1 MFGHESHMHDRLVR
15 FESESS
21 PGVPGIEPDARSPRW
36 AGRSGTAGDR
46 ARWSDRRGLESS
58 VDFILNDCFLAFGQA
73 VGSRKRLRAEAVV
86 WLRQHY
92 RNRFLGA
99 MGQFG
104 NRWLLDR
111 SRVITMGFLL
121 GDRAVRYAGPL
132 PEIDADCAKRAAA
145 DVERFCTLHAKRR
158 VQRREGP
165 RSSETPLIAGYW
177 CMPLGD
183 GGLPPDRE

>member
-15 FESESS
+15 FESLSC
-21 PGVPGIEPDARSPRW
+21 PVGPGIEPDAVSPGW
-36 AGRSGTAGDR
+36 AGRSRTAGVR
-46 ARWSDRRGLESS
+46 ARGNDRRGRESS
-58 VDFILNDCFLAFGQA
+58 VDFILNDCFLAFGQS

-86 WLRQHY
+86 WLREHY

-99 MGQFG
+99 MGLFG

-132 PEIDADCAKRAAA
+132 PEIDADCAKKAAA
-145 DVERFCTLHAKRR
+145 DVERYCTLHAKRR
-158 VQRREGP
+158 VQRRAGP
-165 RSSETPLIAGYW
+165 HSSETPLIAGYW
-177 CMPLGD
+177 CVPF
-183 GGLPPDRE
+183 GGEE